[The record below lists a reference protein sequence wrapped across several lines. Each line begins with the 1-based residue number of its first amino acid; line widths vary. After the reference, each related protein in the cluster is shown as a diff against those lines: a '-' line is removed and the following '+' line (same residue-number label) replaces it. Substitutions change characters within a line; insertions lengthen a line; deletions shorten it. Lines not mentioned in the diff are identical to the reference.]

1 MEERSM
7 RTRNILIAMV
17 AAVALLGA
25 ACTSSAEET
34 TTTTTIPAEIPDLEF
49 GKGEVPF
56 TVPAGFPIPD
66 TAVIGTT
73 MIDGVNGRTE
83 MIVSFPSPMA
93 DVVSFY
99 ETNLP
104 ATGFE
109 ITDSQGI
116 QTRWEIDHVKDGS
129 DGIIKLAFT
138 SDSISTA
145 TFIFIHS

>member
-1 MEERSM
+1 MEECSM
-7 RTRNILIAMV
+7 RTRNILIAIV
-17 AAVALLGA
+17 AAIAVLGA
-25 ACTSSAEET
+25 ACSSSAEE

-56 TVPAGFPIPD
+56 TVPAGFPIPE

-73 MIDGVNGRTE
+73 MIDGDNGRTE
-83 MIVSFPSPMA
+83 MIINFPSPMA
-93 DVVSFY
+93 DVVSYY

-109 ITDSQGI
+109 ITDSDGI
-116 QTRWEIDHVKDGS
+116 ATRWEIDHVKDGS
-129 DGIIKLAFT
+129 DGIIRLVFT